1 MSLGAGRL
9 ATFREITLPLIS
21 PAGLGGYLFAATL
34 SFDNITATLFWKKP
48 GTETVPTKI
57 FAMLRTSI
65 SPEIN
70 ALGTVM
76 IVITVALPL
85 LGGLLVRR
93 FARGR

>member
-1 MSLGAGRL
+1 
-9 ATFREITLPLIS
+9 
-21 PAGLGGYLFAATL
+21 
-34 SFDNITATLFWKKP
+34 
-48 GTETVPTKI
+48 
-57 FAMLRTSI
+57 MLRTSI